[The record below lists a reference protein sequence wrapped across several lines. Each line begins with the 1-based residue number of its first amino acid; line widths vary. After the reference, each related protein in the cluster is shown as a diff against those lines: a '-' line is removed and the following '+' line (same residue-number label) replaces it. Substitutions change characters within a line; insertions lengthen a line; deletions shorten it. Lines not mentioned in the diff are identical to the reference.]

1 MSTLKRTAIRPNPRK
16 IIFLEPTSAPRA
28 EARRRALDAIALK
41 RRRPELSLSAAAK
54 QSGTTLKTVRRYAG
68 TALETRSGRLDVS
81 SRDRIPRNLRFLTAK
96 GQVVIRV
103 TNSRDASRIARYN
116 NAVRKYLMTGDTAGL
131 QPYSGKSIRA
141 GGATY
146 EFVTDPAALNRLARA
161 GEVHVLD
168 IYAPAGGAL

>member
-1 MSTLKRTAIRPNPRK
+1 M
-16 IIFLEPTSAPRA
+16 
-28 EARRRALDAIALK
+28 DAIALK
-41 RRRPELSLSAAAK
+41 RRNPKLSLSEAAK
-54 QSGTTLKTVRRYAG
+54 QTGTTIKTVRRYTG
-68 TALETRSGRLDVS
+68 SALEVRSGRLDVTA
-81 SRDRIPRNLRFLTAK
+81 RDRIPRNLRFLTAK
-96 GQVVIRV
+96 GQVAVRV

-131 QPYSGKSIRA
+131 QPYAGKSVRA
-141 GGATY
+141 GGVTY